1 MCVEGGC
8 VVYVEDCCY
17 LDVGGLWGVEVWG
30 GGFFV
35 GYELFGL
42 FFVVGVCEKE
52 LFVVVGGYLYVCG
65 F

>member
-1 MCVEGGC
+1 MCVEGDC
-8 VVYVEDCCY
+8 VIYVENCGY
-17 LDVGGLWGVEVWG
+17 LDVGGLWGVEVWR

-42 FFVVGVCEKE
+42 FFVFGVFEEE